1 MGSIEVR
8 NSLLSKKLK
17 RTETRLLIIDDNQ
30 LRYNQIL
37 QLFSAQEHQVQA
49 CLLDDF
55 KTFEKQLN
63 LPWDMVIFGRAYDL
77 KIEQTLSLIQAS
89 SQPNLPVLLLE
100 PEDFDAQQYQNYIHK
115 GIYDVLSLKSPD
127 HFYISI
133 IRALSYSRLVQAEHR
148 LLNELEAAQTQ
159 AQSLVAETHKA
170 VAVLQEGIHF
180 SANKEYATLFGF
192 ENEDDLIG
200 LPLLDVL
207 QPEDLAQFKLRF
219 KKISQGQFEHARF
232 EIKTLN
238 SNVKNNPLHVE
249 FLPSGND
256 DEIQLNIECPS
267 QATQKSEPT
276 TVAPTVTIAPAEK
289 LSSLNSSLQQINRH
303 LSNHPANVNALVLF
317 GLNHCPNEVF
327 QSDWRGTKSYFSNIQ
342 NFIKEQVNVPI
353 HQIETALYAGLIQ
366 AESKE
371 VLNSLLIG
379 LNGLQKP
386 QLLVTDNHTFPLQL
400 KLGYCELNQPI
411 SNETA
416 FEQLLSKAFATPLP
430 VFNSQKIDADI
441 GLTTEHIQTSVKLTL
456 LQELKQKLDA
466 GSIQLKYQQ
475 LYDKQDQHTHT
486 YEVTAGFIHDNQW
499 IDLSDLAD
507 LKDDPEL
514 SVQLDR
520 WILVEACKQLH
531 NFITQY
537 PKAKL
542 IVNLNHHIL
551 INDKKLPELVAKLLT
566 IIGSKQAHPL
576 IVQFSENSL
585 QQNLSQ
591 AQQQVAL
598 LRQYGAEISI
608 RNFGDSLYSE
618 SILTQIDTQ
627 YLCLHSKLSKMLASE
642 KDMAKLQEKILN
654 FIGMKSV
661 EILLT
666 DLNDMNL
673 FANAWNVEARFLQGN
688 YFQKKLDRLTDVQD
702 Q

>member
-30 LRYNQIL
+30 LRYNQIAAI
-37 QLFSAQEHQVQA
+37 FNAQDHQIKA
-49 CLLDDF
+49 TLLDDL

-63 LPWDMVIFGRAYDL
+63 LPWDIVIFGRAYDL

-89 SQPNLPVLLLE
+89 SQPSLPVLLLE
-100 PEDFDAQQYQNYIHK
+100 PDDYNTDQYQNYIHK
-115 GIYDVLSLKSPD
+115 GIYDVLNLKVPET
-127 HFYISI
+127 FYISL

-170 VAVLQEGIHF
+170 VAILQEGIHI
-180 SANKEYATLFGF
+180 SANTEYAHLFGF
-192 ENEDDLIG
+192 SSEDELIG
-200 LPLLDVL
+200 LPILDVL

-219 KKISQGQFEHARF
+219 KKISQGQFEQGRF
-232 EIKTLN
+232 ELHTQN
-238 SNVKNNPLHVE
+238 PTVKNNPLHIE
-249 FLPSGND
+249 FLPSGNEE
-256 DEIQLNIECPS
+256 EIQLNIECGSSS
-267 QATQKSEPT
+267 QA
-276 TVAPTVTIAPAEK
+276 AAAPAIVVSSEK
-289 LSSLNSSLQQINRH
+289 VSSLNSALQQVNRQ
-303 LSNHPANVNALVLF
+303 LTNHPANANAVVLF
-317 GLNHCPNEVF
+317 SLSSCPNEVF
-327 QSDWRGTKSYFSNIQ
+327 QSDWRSTKAYFANIQ
-342 NFIKEQVNVPI
+342 NFIKEQVSVPVY
-353 HQIETALYAGLIQ
+353 QVDSTLYVALFQ
-366 AESKE
+366 AESKN

-379 LNGLQKP
+379 LNSLQKP
-386 QLLVTDNHTFPLQL
+386 QLLATAQHTFPLHL
-400 KLGYCELNQPI
+400 KLGYCELAQAIPD
-411 SNETA
+411 EA
-416 FEQLLSKAFATPLP
+416 LFEQVLSKAFTATLP
-430 VFNSQKIDADI
+430 VFNSPKIDSDI
-441 GLTTEHIQTSVKLTL
+441 GLTTEHIPTKVQLSL

-466 GSIQLKYQQ
+466 GDIHLKYQQ

-486 YEVTAGFIHDNQW
+486 YEVSGGFIYNNQW
-499 IDLSDLAD
+499 QDLSDLAD
-507 LKDDPEL
+507 LKDDVEL

-542 IVNLNHHIL
+542 IVNLNHHVL
-551 INDKKLPELVAKLLT
+551 LNDKKLPELVAKLLT

-576 IVQFSENSL
+576 ILQFSEQAL

-591 AQQQVAL
+591 AQPQIAL
-598 LRQYGAEISI
+598 LRQHGAEVSI
-608 RNFGDSLYSE
+608 RGFGDSLYSD
-618 SILTQIDTQ
+618 SMLQQIDAQ
-627 YLCLHSKLSKMLASE
+627 YLSLHGKLTKMLASE
-642 KDMAKLQEKILN
+642 KDIANLQEKILH
-654 FIGMKSV
+654 FIGQKPV
-661 EILLT
+661 EIFLME
-666 DLNDMNL
+666 LNDMNL

>member
-30 LRYNQIL
+30 LRYNQIAAI
-37 QLFSAQEHQVQA
+37 FNAQDHQIKA
-49 CLLDDF
+49 TLLDDL

-63 LPWDMVIFGRAYDL
+63 LPWDIVIFGRAYDL

-89 SQPNLPVLLLE
+89 SQPSLPVLLLQ
-100 PEDFDAQQYQNYIHK
+100 PDDYNADQFQTYIHK
-115 GIYDVLSLKSPD
+115 GIYDVLNLKVPET
-127 HFYISI
+127 FYISM

-170 VAVLQEGIHF
+170 VAILQEGIHI
-180 SANKEYATLFGF
+180 SANTEYANLFGF
-192 ENEDDLIG
+192 ASEDELIG
-200 LPLLDVL
+200 LPILDVL

-219 KKISQGQFEHARF
+219 KKISQGQFEQGRF
-232 EIKTLN
+232 ELHTQN
-238 SNVKNNPLHVE
+238 PTVKNNPLHIE
-249 FLPSGND
+249 FLPSGNEE
-256 DEIQLNIECPS
+256 EIQLNIECGSPS
-267 QATQKSEPT
+267 QATTVPTAAVPSEK
-276 TVAPTVTIAPAEK
+276 V
-289 LSSLNSSLQQINRH
+289 SSISSALQQINRQ
-303 LSNHPANVNALVLF
+303 LTNHPANANAVVLF
-317 GLNHCPNEVF
+317 SLSSCPNEVF
-327 QSDWRGTKSYFSNIQ
+327 QSDWRSTKAYFANIQ
-342 NFIKEQVNVPI
+342 NFIKEQVSVPVY
-353 HQIETALYAGLIQ
+353 QVDNTLYVALFQ
-366 AESKE
+366 AESKN

-379 LNGLQKP
+379 LNSLQKP
-386 QLLVTDNHTFPLQL
+386 QLLATAQHTFPLHL
-400 KLGYCELNQPI
+400 KLGYCELAQAIPD
-411 SNETA
+411 EA
-416 FEQLLSKAFATPLP
+416 VFEQVLSKAFTATLP
-430 VFNSQKIDADI
+430 VFNSPKIDTDI
-441 GLTTEHIQTSVKLTL
+441 GLTTEHIPTKVQLSL

-466 GSIQLKYQQ
+466 GDIHLKYQQ

-486 YEVTAGFIHDNQW
+486 YEVSGGFIYNNQW
-499 IDLSDLAD
+499 QDLSDLAD
-507 LKDDPEL
+507 LKDDIEL

-542 IVNLNHHIL
+542 IVNLNHHVL
-551 INDKKLPELVAKLLT
+551 LNDKKLPELVAKLLT

-576 IVQFSENSL
+576 ILQFSEQAL

-591 AQQQVAL
+591 AQPQIAL
-598 LRQYGAEISI
+598 LRQHGAEVSI
-608 RNFGDSLYSE
+608 RGFGDSLYSD
-618 SILTQIDTQ
+618 SMLKQIDAQ
-627 YLCLHSKLSKMLASE
+627 YLSLHGKLTKMLASE
-642 KDMAKLQEKILN
+642 KDMANLQEKILH
-654 FIGMKSV
+654 FIGQKPV
-661 EILLT
+661 EIFLME
-666 DLNDMNL
+666 LNDMNL

>member
-30 LRYNQIL
+30 LRYNQIAAI
-37 QLFSAQEHQVQA
+37 FNAQDHQIKA
-49 CLLDDF
+49 TLLDDL

-63 LPWDMVIFGRAYDL
+63 LPWDIVIFGRAYDL

-89 SQPNLPVLLLE
+89 SQPSLPVLLLQ
-100 PEDFDAQQYQNYIHK
+100 PDDYNADQFQTYIHK
-115 GIYDVLSLKSPD
+115 GIYDVLNLKVPET
-127 HFYISI
+127 FYISM

-170 VAVLQEGIHF
+170 VAILQEGIHI
-180 SANKEYATLFGF
+180 SANTEYANLFGF
-192 ENEDDLIG
+192 ASEDELIG
-200 LPLLDVL
+200 LPILDVL

-219 KKISQGQFEHARF
+219 KKISQGQFEQGRF
-232 EIKTLN
+232 ELRTQN
-238 SNVKNNPLHVE
+238 ATVKNNPLHIE
-249 FLPSGND
+249 FLPSGNEE
-256 DEIQLNIECPS
+256 EIQLNIECGSPS
-267 QATQKSEPT
+267 QATTVPTAAVPSEK
-276 TVAPTVTIAPAEK
+276 V
-289 LSSLNSSLQQINRH
+289 SSISSALQQINRQ
-303 LSNHPANVNALVLF
+303 LTNHPANANAVVLF
-317 GLNHCPNEVF
+317 SLSSCPNEVF
-327 QSDWRGTKSYFSNIQ
+327 QSDWRSSKTYFANIQ
-342 NFIKEQVNVPI
+342 NFIKEQVSVPVY
-353 HQIETALYAGLIQ
+353 QVDSTLYVALFQ
-366 AESKE
+366 AESKN

-379 LNGLQKP
+379 LNSLQKP
-386 QLLVTDNHTFPLQL
+386 QLLATAQHTFPLHL
-400 KLGYCELNQPI
+400 KLGYCELAQAIPDEAI
-411 SNETA
+411 
-416 FEQLLSKAFATPLP
+416 FEQVLSKAFSATLP
-430 VFNSQKIDADI
+430 VFNSPKIDTDI
-441 GLTTEHIQTSVKLTL
+441 GLTTEHIPTKVQLSL

-466 GSIQLKYQQ
+466 SDIHLKYQQ

-486 YEVTAGFIHDNQW
+486 YEVSGGFIYNNQW
-499 IDLSDLAD
+499 QDLSDLTD
-507 LKDDPEL
+507 LKDDVEL

-542 IVNLNHHIL
+542 IVNLNHHVL
-551 INDKKLPELVAKLLT
+551 LNDKKLPELVAKLLT

-576 IVQFSENSL
+576 ILQFSEQAL

-591 AQQQVAL
+591 AQPQIAL
-598 LRQYGAEISI
+598 LRQHGAEVSI
-608 RNFGDSLYSE
+608 RGFGDSLYSD
-618 SILTQIDTQ
+618 SMLQQIDAQ
-627 YLCLHSKLSKMLASE
+627 YLSLHGKLTKMLASE
-642 KDMAKLQEKILN
+642 KDMANLQEKILH
-654 FIGMKSV
+654 FIGQKPV
-661 EILLT
+661 EIFLME
-666 DLNDMNL
+666 LNDMNL

>member
-30 LRYNQIL
+30 LRYNQIAAI
-37 QLFSAQEHQVQA
+37 FNAQDHQIKA
-49 CLLDDF
+49 TLLDDL

-63 LPWDMVIFGRAYDL
+63 LPWDIVIFGRAYDL

-89 SQPNLPVLLLE
+89 SQPSLPVLLLE
-100 PEDFDAQQYQNYIHK
+100 PDDYNTDQYQNYIHK
-115 GIYDVLSLKSPD
+115 GIYDVLNLKVPET
-127 HFYISI
+127 FYISL

-170 VAVLQEGIHF
+170 VAILQEGIHI
-180 SANKEYATLFGF
+180 SANTEYAHLFGF
-192 ENEDDLIG
+192 SSEDELIG
-200 LPLLDVL
+200 LPILDVL

-219 KKISQGQFEHARF
+219 KKISQGQFEQGRF
-232 EIKTLN
+232 ELHTQN
-238 SNVKNNPLHVE
+238 PTVKNNPLHIE
-249 FLPSGND
+249 FLPSGNEE
-256 DEIQLNIECPS
+256 EIQLNIECGSSS
-267 QATQKSEPT
+267 QA
-276 TVAPTVTIAPAEK
+276 AAAPAIVVSSEK
-289 LSSLNSSLQQINRH
+289 VSSLNSALQQINRQ
-303 LSNHPANVNALVLF
+303 LTNHPANANAVVLF
-317 GLNHCPNEVF
+317 SLSSCPNEVF
-327 QSDWRGTKSYFSNIQ
+327 QSDWRSTKAYFANIQ
-342 NFIKEQVNVPI
+342 NFIKEQVSVPVY
-353 HQIETALYAGLIQ
+353 QVDSTLYVALFQ
-366 AESKE
+366 AESKN

-379 LNGLQKP
+379 LNSLQKP
-386 QLLVTDNHTFPLQL
+386 QLLATAQHTFPLHL
-400 KLGYCELNQPI
+400 KLGYCELAQAIPD
-411 SNETA
+411 EA
-416 FEQLLSKAFATPLP
+416 VFEQVLSKAFTATLP
-430 VFNSQKIDADI
+430 VFNSPKIDSDI
-441 GLTTEHIQTSVKLTL
+441 GLTTEHIPTKVQLSL

-466 GSIQLKYQQ
+466 GDIHLKYQQ

-486 YEVTAGFIHDNQW
+486 YEVSGGFIYNNQW
-499 IDLSDLAD
+499 QDLSDLAD
-507 LKDDPEL
+507 LKDDVEL

-542 IVNLNHHIL
+542 IVNLNHHVL
-551 INDKKLPELVAKLLT
+551 LNDKKLPELVAKLLT

-576 IVQFSENSL
+576 ILQFSEQAL

-591 AQQQVAL
+591 AQPQIAL
-598 LRQYGAEISI
+598 LRQHGAEVSI
-608 RNFGDSLYSE
+608 RGFGDSLYSD
-618 SILTQIDTQ
+618 SMLQQIDAQ
-627 YLCLHSKLSKMLASE
+627 YLSLHGKLTKMLASE
-642 KDMAKLQEKILN
+642 KDIANLQEKILH
-654 FIGMKSV
+654 FIGQKPV
-661 EILLT
+661 EIFLME
-666 DLNDMNL
+666 LNDMNL

>member
-30 LRYNQIL
+30 LRYNQIAAI
-37 QLFSAQEHQVQA
+37 FNAQDHQIKA
-49 CLLDDF
+49 TLLDDL

-63 LPWDMVIFGRAYDL
+63 LPWDIVIFGRAYDL

-89 SQPNLPVLLLE
+89 SQPSLPVLLLE
-100 PEDFDAQQYQNYIHK
+100 PDDYNTDQYQNYIHK
-115 GIYDVLSLKSPD
+115 GIYDVLNLKVPET
-127 HFYISI
+127 FYISL

-170 VAVLQEGIHF
+170 VAILQEGIHI
-180 SANKEYATLFGF
+180 SANTEYAHLFGF
-192 ENEDDLIG
+192 SSEDELIG
-200 LPLLDVL
+200 LPILDVL

-219 KKISQGQFEHARF
+219 KKISQGQFEQGRF
-232 EIKTLN
+232 ELRTQN
-238 SNVKNNPLHVE
+238 PTVKNNPLHIE
-249 FLPSGND
+249 FLPSGNEE
-256 DEIQLNIECPS
+256 EIQLNIECGSSS
-267 QATQKSEPT
+267 QA
-276 TVAPTVTIAPAEK
+276 AAAPATVVSSEK
-289 LSSLNSSLQQINRH
+289 VSSLNSALQQINRQ
-303 LSNHPANVNALVLF
+303 LTNHPANANAVVLF
-317 GLNHCPNEVF
+317 SLSNCPNEVF
-327 QSDWRGTKSYFSNIQ
+327 QSDWRSTKAYFANIQ
-342 NFIKEQVNVPI
+342 NFIKEQVSVPVY
-353 HQIETALYAGLIQ
+353 QVDSTLYVALFQ
-366 AESKE
+366 AESKN

-379 LNGLQKP
+379 LNSLQKP
-386 QLLVTDNHTFPLQL
+386 QLLATAQHTFPLHL
-400 KLGYCELNQPI
+400 KLGYCELAQAIPD
-411 SNETA
+411 EA
-416 FEQLLSKAFATPLP
+416 LFEQVLSKAFTATLP
-430 VFNSQKIDADI
+430 VFNSPKIDSDI
-441 GLTTEHIQTSVKLTL
+441 GLTTEHIPAKVQLSL

-466 GSIQLKYQQ
+466 GDIHLKYQQ

-486 YEVTAGFIHDNQW
+486 YEVSGGFIYNNQW
-499 IDLSDLAD
+499 QDLSDLAD
-507 LKDDPEL
+507 LKDDVEL

-542 IVNLNHHIL
+542 IVNLNHHVL
-551 INDKKLPELVAKLLT
+551 LNDKKLPELVAKLLT

-576 IVQFSENSL
+576 ILQFSEQAL

-591 AQQQVAL
+591 AQPQIAL
-598 LRQYGAEISI
+598 LRQHGAEVSI
-608 RNFGDSLYSE
+608 RGFGDSLYSD
-618 SILTQIDTQ
+618 SMLQQIDAQ
-627 YLCLHSKLSKMLASE
+627 YLSLHGKLTKMLASE
-642 KDMAKLQEKILN
+642 KDIANLQEKILH
-654 FIGMKSV
+654 FIGQKPV
-661 EILLT
+661 EIFLME
-666 DLNDMNL
+666 LNDMNL